1 MRKNFT
7 LFIVSDVISQFS
19 AGLILIALNWY
30 VIDTYRSNS
39 LVAIVANINVVAGL
53 VVSFVS
59 LKLFKQINA
68 KQIALLSYCLRIVC
82 LVLPLLL
89 FQLKS
94 AEQFALYLVALSG
107 GIGWNLYFPASK
119 EILNSFTTKE
129 TALKTNA
136 LAEVS
141 MQVGLFSAT
150 LFSGILYRYIGFEN
164 ILLFGLILFG
174 MALSLFAF
182 IKYQGSVTVTSLVES
197 NVFIYLARKKR
208 LILLGLVMYLPF
220 IGVSVINTA
229 LPGYIREHLAGN
241 SVDYGVTDTLYG
253 LGACLASLLLPTIAK
268 RFKSQKL
275 VLFLFF
281 LATILGTGLVFNQQL
296 SLAAIY
302 IFILGSVDPTIRTL
316 IYTKVTEL
324 VPDNLLGSLMT
335 FWNVVNLIFQFGA
348 NYSTG
353 KLMDAVGAK
362 WGFSVYAGLML
373 VGCVSFLSI
382 QKTYRKSKKA

>member
-1 MRKNFT
+1 MVDLIRVGD
-7 LFIVSDVISQFS
+7 VSTFY
-19 AGLILIALNWY
+19 W
-30 VIDTYRSNS
+30 
-39 LVAIVANINVVAGL
+39 
-53 VVSFVS
+53 
-59 LKLFKQINA
+59 
-68 KQIALLSYCLRIVC
+68 C
-82 LVLPLLL
+82 
-89 FQLKS
+89 
-94 AEQFALYLVALSG
+94 
-107 GIGWNLYFPASK
+107 
-119 EILNSFTTKE
+119 
-129 TALKTNA
+129 
-136 LAEVS
+136 
-141 MQVGLFSAT
+141 
-150 LFSGILYRYIGFEN
+150 
-164 ILLFGLILFG
+164 
-174 MALSLFAF
+174 
-182 IKYQGSVTVTSLVES
+182 
-197 NVFIYLARKKR
+197 
-208 LILLGLVMYLPF
+208 
-220 IGVSVINTA
+220 VINTE

-281 LATILGTGLVFNQQL
+281 LATILGAGLVFNQQL

-316 IYTKVTEL
+316 IHTKVTEL

-335 FWNVVNLIFQFGA
+335 FWNFVNLVFQFGA

-373 VGCVSFLSI
+373 VGCVIFLSI